1 MAIDASTVLLFLGVA
16 FFGTHALVIFSD
28 TALMVAV
35 LCNVALWQFS
45 IWLPALRQPAHR
57 HAAPKCHSPSPY
69 GWPSCGGQCTVQ
81 CRGKPPHAASRS
93 HGQRPS
99 LPGVCQLC
107 GELGRQQATSFSEPA
122 RLSAVCEYSPVG
134 QMLGY
139 QAELLSIQGSFG
151 VPRSNICQQ
160 SKACLFSQAVA
171 SRPSLTCRS
180 SRHPQVSLVGS
191 LRASRSGAAYLWR

>member
-1 MAIDASTVLLFLGVA
+1 MLSPFSRWPALPSFCTQALRAFLDADQQASRVTIWWLGKFQSGCLSFGSLLTTVQRQSAIRRRLVAARPSAAS
-16 FFGTHALVIFSD
+16 
-28 TALMVAV
+28 
-35 LCNVALWQFS
+35 ALW
-45 IWLPALRQPAHR
+45 R
-57 HAAPKCHSPSPY
+57 
-69 GWPSCGGQCTVQ
+69 
-81 CRGKPPHAASRS
+81 RGKPQHLASHS
-93 HGQRPS
+93 HGLWPS

-122 RLSAVCEYSPVG
+122 RLSAGCEYSPVG
-134 QMLGY
+134 QVPGY
-139 QAELLSIQGSFG
+139 QAELLLFKGSFG

-180 SRHPQVSLVGS
+180 SRHPKVSLVGS

>member
-1 MAIDASTVLLFLGVA
+1 MRAFLGADQQASRVTTWWLGK
-16 FFGTHALVIFSD
+16 FQSGCLSFGSLL
-28 TALMVAV
+28 TATRHQSAIRHRLAAV
-35 LCNVALWQFS
+35 RPAAASALW
-45 IWLPALRQPAHR
+45 
-57 HAAPKCHSPSPY
+57 
-69 GWPSCGGQCTVQ
+69 
-81 CRGKPPHAASRS
+81 CRGKPPHLASRS
-93 HGQRPS
+93 HGLWPS

-134 QMLGY
+134 QVLGD

-180 SRHPQVSLVGS
+180 SRHLQAPLVGS